1 MPGPRAPGRHDELP
15 QAARTSRQGE
25 FRVRLDI
32 APDEQ
37 PARWRRTSS
46 HAISHSTVFRF
57 RARQISRVRPVPQPV
72 RRETAE
78 SWTAPL
84 RAQQW
89 RWYSRDKP
97 ILTADAGG
105 ATQPPRRR
113 GSAVAAGGDRL
124 PRFEAPTRPSPR
136 QSRSSPPV
144 GAGFA
149 IRQSLDAAR
158 RRLVR
163 SQVSSPRA
171 LLCRDCGSRT
181 CACCRP
187 DPRDLRAHLALARV
201 GERPPS
207 SMSTSLLVRT
217 SSGSAAFAWS
227 GTAAL
232 AGEGRATG
240 IARASVDGVEL
251 HMRRDVGVCS
261 IGYNEVIA
269 VLLLRQQREHVVQP
283 VPGLWNGRAGELDRA
298 VRRLLL
304 VTVAKVRLKDA
315 ALRRHRLHEVFDS
328 YSPGSAHSC
337 PRSRCRAPSCARRRA
352 PPTPGW
358 GYSGSRGSPPRT
370 SCRPRARTDDRERC
384 RTSGL
389 K

>member
-269 VLLLRQQREHVVQP
+269 VLLLRQQREHVV
-283 VPGLWNGRAGELDRA
+283 
-298 VRRLLL
+298 
-304 VTVAKVRLKDA
+304 
-315 ALRRHRLHEVFDS
+315 H
-328 YSPGSAHSC
+328 
-337 PRSRCRAPSCARRRA
+337 RCRAC
-352 PPTPGW
+352 GM
-358 GYSGSRGSPPRT
+358 
-370 SCRPRARTDDRERC
+370 DDFHD
-384 RTSGL
+384 
-389 K
+389 